1 MKGLTYKI
9 EKSLREKKIE
19 IDELNTTIWKVK
31 VEEEMSTAAIIS
43 NNCT

>member
-19 IDELNTTIWKVK
+19 IDELNTTIWKVWF
-31 VEEEMSTAAIIS
+31 EGGGRNEYGGYYFE
-43 NNCT
+43 